1 MKIKKKH
8 CRAVNASMAAAH
20 MRHGKKFDEAYEA
33 LTSQPTDDPAAR
45 MIVQIIWESKDP
57 GECLMSWY
65 TSALKFGNRMERRA
79 RKSALTKKKK

>member
-1 MKIKKKH
+1 VKIKKKH
-8 CRAVNASMAAAH
+8 YRAVNASMVAARE
-20 MRHGKKFDEAYEA
+20 RHGQKFVEAFAA

-65 TSALKFGNRMERRA
+65 TSALKFGNRMERRS
-79 RKSALTKKKK
+79 RKLALTKKKK